1 MHQPPFQ
8 TALFPL
14 PALTRRRFHA
24 LAALGGAGLGLGV
37 WGTAQAQFRV
47 EVTGVGLQQIPFAIA
62 PFRLS
67 PDLPQDV
74 PAIVRANLERSGQLR
89 ALAGGSAVL
98 DETARP
104 DLAPWRAAGVDAL
117 ITGSAMRLAD
127 GRFDVRFRL
136 WDVVRAQDLGGL
148 SFPVPASDLRLAA
161 HRLSDFVFERLTGTP
176 GVFATRIVYVSR
188 HNERHNLWVA
198 DADGENAQTALASA
212 EPIISPAWSPNGQQL
227 AYVSFEARRPVIYT
241 HEVATGRRRLLAGF
255 RGSNSAPAWSPDGR
269 RLLATLTFGGSSQI
283 FALDTTGTGQ
293 PQRITQSSGIDTEPA
308 FSPDGRW
315 VYFVSDRGGSPQIYR
330 MSPTGADVTRITFE
344 GNYNISPNVSPDG
357 LWLAFISRISGAFR
371 VCVLELASGR
381 ITPLTDTSAD
391 ESPSFA
397 PNSRLIMYATQAQG
411 REILMT
417 TSLDGRIKTR
427 LASVPGGIREPDW
440 GPFQR

>member
-1 MHQPPFQ
+1 MPQSRPAPT
-8 TALFPL
+8 TALPL
-14 PALTRRRFHA
+14 LNRRRLHT
-24 LAALGGAGLGLGV
+24 LAAAGGLGLGLGA
-37 WGTAQAQFRV
+37 WGPALAQFRV
-47 EVTGVGLQQIPFAIA
+47 EVAGVGLQQIPFALA
-62 PFRLS
+62 PFRVS
-67 PDLPQDV
+67 AGLPQDV
-74 PAIVRANLERSGQLR
+74 PAIVIANLERSGMLR
-89 ALAGGSAVL
+89 SLPGGEAVL
-98 DETARP
+98 DETSRP
-104 DLAPWRAAGVDAL
+104 DLAPWRARAADAL
-117 ITGSAMRLAD
+117 ITGSVTRLAD

-161 HRLSDFVFERLTGTP
+161 HRLSDYVFERLTSDP
-176 GVFATRIVYVSR
+176 GVFATRIAYVSR
-188 HNERHNLWVA
+188 HDERHNLWVA
-198 DADGENAQTALASA
+198 DADGHNAQTALASA

-283 FALDTTGTGQ
+283 FALDAAGGGQ
-293 PQRITQSSGIDTEPA
+293 PQRVTQSAGIDTEPA
-308 FSPDGRW
+308 FTPDGRQ

-330 MSPTGADVTRITFE
+330 MSPSGADVVRITFE
-344 GNYNISPNVSPDG
+344 GNYNISPALSPDG
-357 LWLAFISRISGAFR
+357 RWLAYVSRINGAFR
-371 VCVLELASGR
+371 VCVMELANGR

-397 PNSRLIMYATQAQG
+397 PNSRLILYATRVQG
-411 REILMT
+411 RETLMT
-417 TSLDGRIKTR
+417 TTVDGRIKTR
-427 LASVPGGIREPDW
+427 LASLPGGIREPDW

>member
-1 MHQPPFQ
+1 MHQSPFQ
-8 TALFPL
+8 TPLSPL
-14 PALTRRRFHA
+14 PALTRRRFHTW
-24 LAALGGAGLGLGV
+24 AALGGAGLGLGV
-37 WGTAQAQFRV
+37 WGSAQAQFRV

-89 ALAGGSAVL
+89 ALPGGSAVL

-161 HRLSDFVFERLTGTP
+161 HRLSDYVFERLTGVP
-176 GVFATRIVYVSR
+176 GVFATRIAYVSR
-188 HNERHNLWVA
+188 HNERHHLWVA
-198 DADGENAQTALASA
+198 DADGENAQTALASG
-212 EPIISPAWSPNGQQL
+212 EPIMSPAWSPNGQQL

-269 RLLATLTFGGSSQI
+269 RLLATLTFGGASQI
-283 FALDTTGTGQ
+283 FAIDAAGGGQ
-293 PQRITQSSGIDTEPA
+293 PQRITQTSGIETEPA
-308 FSPDGRW
+308 FTPDGRQ

-330 MSPTGADVTRITFE
+330 MSPSGADVVRVTFE
-344 GNYNISPNVSPDG
+344 GNYNISPAVSPDG
-357 LWLAFISRISGAFR
+357 RWLAYVSRIGGAFR
-371 VCVLELASGR
+371 VCVMELANGR

-397 PNSRLIMYATQAQG
+397 PNSRLILYATQVQG
-411 REILMT
+411 RETLMT
-417 TSLDGRIKTR
+417 TTLDGRIKTR
-427 LASVPGGIREPDW
+427 LANLPGGIREPDW